1 MSFSA
6 VGIGTRT
13 FTRDAGAA
21 PPTGWTLSDGTMMR
35 VVLDDSDFN
44 NGGIAATASASG
56 VTRFT
61 AHSDGAAW
69 WVG

>member
-13 FTRDAGAA
+13 FTRDAIVVRGTVSTLTVTAA
-21 PPTGWTLSDGTMMR
+21 SGT
-35 VVLDDSDFN
+35 VYS
-44 NGGIAATASASG
+44 GITSASG

>member
-1 MSFSA
+1 VVAQQSA
-6 VGIGTRT
+6 RVGTRYSS
-13 FTRDAGAA
+13 RD
-21 PPTGWTLSDGTMMR
+21 P
-35 VVLDDSDFN
+35 
-44 NGGIAATASASG
+44 GGITSASG